1 MTQQLKEELKSMIG
15 PAEWHNLLPHAAR
28 DSIVVVNPGLDLAEV
43 GVAVA
48 TDNINSVQRWIS
60 EALIAKPTVEQLE
73 DWERDRS
80 HQFQALIVQPYVLIQ
95 DTNGNDAA

>member
-1 MTQQLKEELKSMIG
+1 MTQQLKRELESMIG
-15 PAEWHNLLPHAAR
+15 PAEWQNLLPHAAR

-48 TDNINSVQRWIS
+48 TDNVNSVQRWIS

-95 DTNGNDAA
+95 DTNTADAV